1 MRSILLLATVF
12 VLAFCEEI
20 HGSPVGGF
28 VSECA
33 FAIPAPGPFKVV
45 AHKVIHESAVD
56 SDQTITGHALLIAG
70 AADGY
75 HNYAPHDKCPGVA
88 PTSETAKAHG
98 CVIATNAGSF
108 SMKKK
113 TCIGD
118 IISDGNVIY
127 SDPMQRALFGV
138 TNDGKLVAGYG
149 NDTFIKQTGF
159 KQLVHG
165 RGWIIHNAKSHVDEA
180 AKIEDIPNHYVTN
193 IAPRI
198 SIGWNNEGQI
208 ILVVIDGEESKKHG
222 LNLKNFANLIL
233 KLGAIEAINLD
244 GGGSVT
250 LVWNGH
256 ICEAGGIARES
267 CKDIPTATD
276 VPPEDGTHERYVTSI
291 TCFK

>member
-1 MRSILLLATVF
+1 MMKSLLFVALVIVF
-12 VLAFCEEI
+12 SFAEQVQ
-20 HGSPVGGF
+20 F
-28 VSECA
+28 VSDCA
-33 FAIPAPGPFKVV
+33 FAIPDPGPFKVV
-45 AHKVIHESAVD
+45 DHKVLHESVGA
-56 SDQTITGHALLIAG
+56 SDHTVTGHALLIAG
-70 AADGY
+70 AADSY
-75 HNYAPHDKCPGVA
+75 HNYAPNDKCPGVA

-108 SMKKK
+108 SMKKH

-138 TNDGKLVAGYG
+138 TADGRLVAGYG
-149 NDTFIKQTGF
+149 NDTFISQTGF

-165 RGWIIHNAKSHVDEA
+165 RGWIVHNGKNHVEEA
-180 AKIEDIPNHYVTN
+180 AKIEDIPNHYVIR

-208 ILVVIDGEESKKHG
+208 LLVVIDGEESKKHG
-222 LNLKNFANLIL
+222 ITLKDFSNLLL
-233 KLGAIEAINLD
+233 KLGAVEAINLD

-250 LVWNGH
+250 LVWDGH
-256 ICEAGGIARES
+256 ICEAGGLARES
-267 CKDIPTATD
+267 CKGNPTATGLA
-276 VPPEDGTHERYVTSI
+276 PGESTHERYVTSI